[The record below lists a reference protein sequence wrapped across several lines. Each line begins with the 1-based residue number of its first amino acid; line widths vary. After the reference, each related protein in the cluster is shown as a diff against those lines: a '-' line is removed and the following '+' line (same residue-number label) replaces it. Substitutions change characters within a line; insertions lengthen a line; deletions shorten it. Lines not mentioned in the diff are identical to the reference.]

1 MLANFFN
8 LTRGHGFTNGGPG
21 FPNGQLTFLARLSF
35 VLKIL
40 LERRAQIQ
48 CSELNTSTSSSG
60 RELEI
65 NDMVLLIVMTLD
77 LGFDD
82 IDDRYVDFG
91 FKPVTPSFEVKWRG
105 RVVVWEEGGRTGGR
119 PL

>member
-1 MLANFFN
+1 M
-8 LTRGHGFTNGGPG
+8 
-21 FPNGQLTFLARLSF
+21 
-35 VLKIL
+35 LKIL

-105 RVVVWEEGGRTGGR
+105 RVVVWEEGDRTVGRLLFGIRNRGGGN
-119 PL
+119 